1 MKIPYLDLS
10 IQGDMLSRI
19 SERIQKVLSS
29 GQYILGEELR
39 TFEHTF
45 ANYVGTK
52 YAIGVNSGYSALYLV
67 LKAISIK
74 PGDEI
79 LTVSNT
85 FVATVAAIEEVGA
98 KPIFIDIGEDGNINP
113 ELIEQS
119 ITSRTK
125 CILPVHLSGNPCKM
139 DQINEIAKRYNLFV
153 VEDSAQSIGSEI
165 YGKKTGGMSDV
176 SCFSL
181 HPTKVLGACG
191 DAGIITTNRDDI
203 YESIVL
209 LRNHGLINR
218 EECVMWGD
226 NSRLDEIQATILNE
240 KFMTLDKD
248 IERRRA
254 IADLYSQLILNKRIT
269 LHKTDFGYKSNYFNY
284 MIRCSSREQLKH
296 YLQKNGI
303 DVRIHY
309 PVPVHQQPVYVNKYG
324 RLILTQTE
332 QRAKEILSL
341 PCNSQIS
348 DDEVSFISQ
357 VVNSFSY

>member
-1 MKIPYLDLS
+1 MGIPYLDLS
-10 IQGDMLSRI
+10 IQGDLLSRI
-19 SERIQKVLSS
+19 TQRIQKVLSS
-29 GQYILGEELR
+29 GQYILGEELI
-39 TFEHTF
+39 TFEHTI
-45 ANYVGTK
+45 AKYVGTK
-52 YAIGVNSGYSALYLV
+52 YAIGVNSGYSALYLA
-67 LKAISIK
+67 LKALSIK

-85 FVATVAAIEEVGA
+85 FVATIAAIEAVGA
-98 KPIFIDIGEDGNINP
+98 KAVFIDIGEDGNINP

-119 ITSRTK
+119 ITSRSK

-139 DQINEIAKRYNLFV
+139 DQINEIAKRYNLIV

-165 YGKKTGGMSDV
+165 LGKKTGSMSDV
-176 SCFSL
+176 GCFSL

-203 YESIVL
+203 YETVVL
-209 LRNHGLINR
+209 MRNHGLKNR

-240 KFMTLDKD
+240 KFLTLDKD

-254 IADLYSQLILNKRIT
+254 IADLYSQSILNRRIT
-269 LHKTDFGYKSNYFNY
+269 LPKTDFGYKSSYFAY
-284 MIRCSSREQLKH
+284 MIRCSSCEQLKH

-309 PVPVHQQPVYVNKYG
+309 PVPLHQQSVYVNKYG

-348 DDEVSFISQ
+348 DDEVALISQ
-357 VVNSFSY
+357 IINSFSN